1 MNLKQALKEK
11 NKLKAKIVVTQ
22 NRLSKYNRIEE
33 GFERVYDSHEMYR
46 QLLVETD
53 QLIELKTRIQKANLP
68 VLSKIY
74 RLSEVK
80 GLMAKLNKLNCDQGR
95 DIYSEVV
102 YHSAITVVERDNLLL
117 ALEQEIEKIQEEL
130 DSFNFVTAV

>member
-11 NKLKAKIVVTQ
+11 NKLKAKIVLTQ
-22 NRLSKYNRIEE
+22 NRLSRYNMIEE
-33 GFERVYDSHEMYR
+33 GFERVYDPHEMYQ

-53 QLIELKTRIQKANLP
+53 QLIEIKTRIQKANLP

-80 GLMAKLNKLNCDQGR
+80 GLMAKLNKLSCGQGR
-95 DIYSEVV
+95 DSYSDVV
-102 YHSAITVVERDNLLL
+102 YDSAITVVERDNLLL
-117 ALEQEIEKIQEEL
+117 SLEQEIEKLQEEL
-130 DSFNFVTAV
+130 DSFNFSTAV